1 MDIRVVYIIL
11 FIAFLYSTLTLN
23 HVVIGLIVIVGIVGF
38 FWWVEKQSIEQKTK
52 LLLDCIDKH
61 KDILI
66 RKARQTMYV
75 DDYGNLSLQRWESE
89 RNYFIEN
96 ILAKECPNECASA
109 DRNRINQVLDAIF
122 ADEYLRCK
130 SHSDGMDTDQDVEK
144 MSPIEFEYFC
154 AELLEESGWE
164 AHTTKASGDQGIDII
179 AKIDDVKAVFQCK
192 LYSKPV
198 GNSAVQ
204 QIIAGREFEEADF
217 AAVITNSSFTA
228 SAFQLASVANIDL
241 IHYEEIDEYTQMIL
255 NKKN

>member
-1 MDIRVVYIIL
+1 
-11 FIAFLYSTLTLN
+11 
-23 HVVIGLIVIVGIVGF
+23 
-38 FWWVEKQSIEQKTK
+38 
-52 LLLDCIDKH
+52 
-61 KDILI
+61 
-66 RKARQTMYV
+66 
-75 DDYGNLSLQRWESE
+75 
-89 RNYFIEN
+89 
-96 ILAKECPNECASA
+96 
-109 DRNRINQVLDAIF
+109 
-122 ADEYLRCK
+122 
-130 SHSDGMDTDQDVEK
+130 